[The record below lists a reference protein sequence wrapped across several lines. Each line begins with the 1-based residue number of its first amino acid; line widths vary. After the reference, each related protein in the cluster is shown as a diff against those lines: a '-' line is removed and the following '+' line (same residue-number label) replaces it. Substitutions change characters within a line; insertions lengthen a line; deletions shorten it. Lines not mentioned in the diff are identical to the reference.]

1 MQYPENSKKGNMA
14 KKHLNVTLWTTKAM
28 VNLSYLFYVLLYL
41 KLIIFENHK
50 RSPFTRILTRSPES
64 LIQQDQLHHRPRDSE
79 MPGACAVIC
88 FLYST
93 IPPGDLHTH

>member
-14 KKHLNVTLWTTKAM
+14 KKHSSITLWTTKAM

-50 RSPFTRILTRSPES
+50 RSPFTRILTSSPER
-64 LIQQDQLHHRPRDSE
+64 LVQQDQQHQGPRDAGSRRSDLFSVFNT
-79 MPGACAVIC
+79 PA
-88 FLYST
+88 
-93 IPPGDLHTH
+93 GDLHTH